1 VEAVETGC
9 PASAEETPIPNKVF
23 VGNLSFD
30 LTREELME
38 AFGAAG
44 RVVDAKVPTDRE
56 TGRPRGFAFVEFED
70 DEAAA
75 KSITLLNG
83 KELKGRALRVNLA
96 EDRPPRA
103 PGLGRPPGRPMGSGG
118 RSGSPDFGGPEP
130 DFGGRGARPVKNKG
144 SRRNIRRRKRGFY

>member
-1 VEAVETGC
+1 
-9 PASAEETPIPNKVF
+9 VF

-70 DEAAA
+70 DEAAT
-75 KSITLLNG
+75 KSISLLNG

-103 PGLGRPPGRPMGSGG
+103 PGLGRPPGGV

-130 DFGGRGARPVKNKG
+130 DFGSRGARPVKNKG

>member
-1 VEAVETGC
+1 
-9 PASAEETPIPNKVF
+9 
-23 VGNLSFD
+23 
-30 LTREELME
+30 ME

-70 DEAAA
+70 DEAAT
-75 KSITLLNG
+75 KSISLLNG

-103 PGLGRPPGRPMGSGG
+103 PSLGRPPGIGV

>member
-1 VEAVETGC
+1 M
-9 PASAEETPIPNKVF
+9 F

-44 RVVDAKVPTDRE
+44 SVVDAKVPTDRE
-56 TGRPRGFAFVEFED
+56 TGRPRGFAFVEFTD
-70 DEAAA
+70 DEAAT
-75 KSITLLNG
+75 KSISLLNG

-96 EDRPPRA
+96 EDRPPRP
-103 PGLGRPPGRPMGSGG
+103 PGLGRPGGRPLGSGIRPG
-118 RSGSPDFGGPEP
+118 APPDFGGPEP
-130 DFGGRGARPVKNKG
+130 DFGGRGARPIKNKG

>member
-56 TGRPRGFAFVEFED
+56 TGRPRGFAC
-70 DEAAA
+70 
-75 KSITLLNG
+75 

-103 PGLGRPPGRPMGSGG
+103 PGLGRPPGRPLGSGG
-118 RSGSPDFGGPEP
+118 RGASPDFGGPEP
-130 DFGGRGARPVKNKG
+130 DFGSRGARPVKNKG

>member
-1 VEAVETGC
+1 
-9 PASAEETPIPNKVF
+9 
-23 VGNLSFD
+23 
-30 LTREELME
+30 ME

-70 DEAAA
+70 DEAAT
-75 KSITLLNG
+75 KSISLLNG

-103 PGLGRPPGRPMGSGG
+103 PGLGRPPGRPLGSGG
-118 RSGSPDFGGPEP
+118 RSASPDFGS
-130 DFGGRGARPVKNKG
+130 RGARPVKNKG